1 MPTFASVSVIVTSP
15 RGAGRRLF
23 TMGTCFRG
31 GEFALPVTSKRS
43 AIPPMLRPV
52 LRAILTGIPGFCFA
66 PRPAAA
72 TEHADLPRIG
82 TAA

>member
-1 MPTFASVSVIVTSP
+1 MSTARPIYWRFSSVSVIVTPP

-23 TMGTCFRG
+23 TMGACFRG

-43 AIPPMLRPV
+43 AIPPMLRSV
-52 LRAILTGIPGFCFA
+52 LRA
-66 PRPAAA
+66 RPAAA